1 MERIFPDSHLNYSLL
16 SKASIDVPRFR
27 RYTEAVRALER
38 TRTLLDCNRSWI
50 GEEVSLGGTDRL
62 RGFLENLE
70 HALCEAGW
78 GEASKSALYHSMAGL
93 GYLRQ
98 AVLLVFPDCTE
109 MSEERTLRTLL
120 ERF

>member
-1 MERIFPDSHLNYSLL
+1 MDRKFPDSHLNYSVL
-16 SKASIDVPRFR
+16 SMAAIDVPRFR
-27 RYTEAVRALER
+27 RYTEAIRAVER
-38 TRTLLDCNRSWI
+38 AVVLLDCNQNWI

-70 HALCEAGW
+70 RLLSEAGW
-78 GEASKSALYHSMAGL
+78 GEASKSALYHSTAGL
-93 GYLRQ
+93 GYLRE

-109 MSEERTLRTLL
+109 MSEERTLRTLF